1 MAYEQTD
8 QWNKIKSPEI
18 DPSTYGIIIY
28 NKGVISNYQ
37 GKGEF
42 DSK

>member
-18 DPSTYGIIIY
+18 DPSTYGIIIC
-28 NKGVISNYQ
+28 NKGGISNYW
-37 GKGEF
+37 GKCEF
-42 DSK
+42 DNR